1 MNKDS
6 LFVYEEDGFCE
17 LKYSFK
23 DLKRLERKNQKL
35 HNNWNELKKWLEEQE
50 NYFRNECEAT
60 KNILVYRY
68 FRGAK
73 NAIGDTLNKM
83 NELEKGEE

>member
-35 HNNWNELKKWLEEQE
+35 HNNWNELKKFIKE
-50 NYFRNECEAT
+50 YPS
-60 KNILVYRY
+60 IRY
-68 FRGAK
+68 SSIEKVDGIYLSGKLIRED
-73 NAIGDTLNKM
+73 NLLDKM
-83 NELEKGEE
+83 QELERGEEWK